1 MEKKK
6 LEEIKDLLIVVDMV
20 NGFVREGALADPYIA
35 TIIPEIKELIELNRE
50 RGGALAFINE
60 AHTEN
65 AAEFKTFPRHCVK
78 GTIEAE
84 VIDELQPEFREAD
97 LVYGK
102 NSTAGIFAIQRDIE
116 AMQQLREVIIT
127 GCCTDICDLNLAI
140 PLKNLLNEYDR
151 DVRVVVPRNAVETF
165 QINIEHNNP
174 DGTPIIVNGE
184 PFVEVI
190 HPRDEYNEMAFK
202 LLDQAGVE
210 TPKQYIKER

>member
-1 MEKKK
+1 MRKR
-6 LEEIKDLLIVVDMV
+6 LEEIQNLLIIVDMV
-20 NGFVREGALADPYIA
+20 NGFVKEGALADPYIA
-35 TIIPEIKELIELNRE
+35 TIIPEIKELIRFNKE

-65 AAEFKTFPRHCVK
+65 AAEFKTFPKHCVK

-84 VIDELQPEFREAD
+84 VIDELQLEFKEAD

-116 AMQQLREVIIT
+116 AMKQLREVIIT
-127 GCCTDICDLNLAI
+127 GCCTDICNLNLAI
-140 PLKNLLNEYDR
+140 PLKNLFNEYDQ

-165 QINIEHNNP
+165 QINLEAKNP
-174 DGTPIIVNGE
+174 DGTPILVNGN
-184 PFVEVI
+184 PYVEVI
-190 HPRDEYNEMAFK
+190 HPRDEYNGMAFK